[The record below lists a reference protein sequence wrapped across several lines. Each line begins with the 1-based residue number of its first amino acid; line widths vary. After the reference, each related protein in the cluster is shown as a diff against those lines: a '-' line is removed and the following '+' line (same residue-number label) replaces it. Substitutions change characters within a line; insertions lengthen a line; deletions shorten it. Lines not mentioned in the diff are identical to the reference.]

1 MVPEW
6 ADAVFVLCGTIVC
19 VVAFRYGAAARPS
32 PERALAAAR
41 IGKLVMSAGG
51 VAASIATATVFAD
64 GSIPTIGW
72 AMFGLA
78 GIALGSGV
86 ALRLGAGW
94 PRTRA

>member
-1 MVPEW
+1 MPEW

-32 PERALAAAR
+32 RERARAAAR
-41 IGKLVMSAGG
+41 FGRLVMSAGG

-64 GSIPTIGW
+64 GSIPVIGW
-72 AMFGLA
+72 VMFGLA

-94 PRTRA
+94 PSTRA